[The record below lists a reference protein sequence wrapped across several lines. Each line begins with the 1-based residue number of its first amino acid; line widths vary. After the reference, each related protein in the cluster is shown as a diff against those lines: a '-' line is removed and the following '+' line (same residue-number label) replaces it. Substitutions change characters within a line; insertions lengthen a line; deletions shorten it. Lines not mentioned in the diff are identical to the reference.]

1 MGLRKSWAGVPKEKF
16 KYPTFK
22 NMKVWAPIYSKVFG
36 KMGGVVKN
44 VGGLEI
50 NISQIS
56 NWLPA
61 RARLTITFVSY
72 NQPGLTC
79 EEEI

>member
-1 MGLRKSWAGVPKEKF
+1 MLGT
-16 KYPTFK
+16 Y
-22 NMKVWAPIYSKVFG
+22 

-79 EEEI
+79 EEEIWQKFLEKNHGRDKA

>member
-1 MGLRKSWAGVPKEKF
+1 MLG
-16 KYPTFK
+16 TF
-22 NMKVWAPIYSKVFG
+22 

-79 EEEI
+79 EEEIWQKILEKTQGRDKAWGIMQAIL

>member
-1 MGLRKSWAGVPKEKF
+1 
-16 KYPTFK
+16 
-22 NMKVWAPIYSKVFG
+22 
-36 KMGGVVKN
+36 MGGVVKN

-79 EEEI
+79 EEEIWQKILEKTQSGIKLEGLCRQYYIYDILGDVVV